1 MEMNLEVF
9 MGNNLKITSEIT
21 AKIMQETLNGEN
33 KIANAVIYTAL
44 TYSTSEVVVIDP
56 AKLITFGG
64 DEWKVEDI
72 KAALEVIKEYR
83 VRLTDDEAK
92 SKIELPVASLLFFK
106 ESDGGLNVGVVL
118 NPVYQRLYSLWQE

>member
-9 MGNNLKITSEIT
+9 MGNNLKITSEIN

-56 AKLITFGG
+56 AKLITFG
-64 DEWKVEDI
+64 
-72 KAALEVIKEYR
+72 
-83 VRLTDDEAK
+83 
-92 SKIELPVASLLFFK
+92 
-106 ESDGGLNVGVVL
+106 
-118 NPVYQRLYSLWQE
+118 LWQE